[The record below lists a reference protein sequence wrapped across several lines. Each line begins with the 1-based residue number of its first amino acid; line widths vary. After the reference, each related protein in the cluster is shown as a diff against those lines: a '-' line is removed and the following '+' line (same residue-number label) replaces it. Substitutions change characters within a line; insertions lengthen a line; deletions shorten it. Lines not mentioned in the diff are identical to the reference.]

1 MRALIIARDKHFLP
15 PELLAPV
22 AQGFVEWRE
31 LHRARLEHFSFF
43 TTGTGGCAVANVA
56 NESELFQM
64 MATWPLTPFSEVET
78 HLLVD
83 GDEALAIWAGL
94 VQELAS
100 G

>member
-1 MRALIIARDKHFLP
+1 MRALIVAHSKHFIP

-31 LHRARLEHFSFF
+31 QHRSKLEHFSFF

-78 HLLVD
+78 HVLVD
-83 GDEALAIWAGL
+83 GDEALAFWSAA
-94 VQELAS
+94 VQELAA